1 MSTIAIAYPDT
12 GFLSRHPTRRSWM
25 HWLAL
30 TLVVATITV
39 SGIVFTEPAPVDALT
54 IGLVVLLPT
63 VGLVVI
69 NRTLIAYFSLWMV
82 AGAAAVLAATFSLDL
97 GQTLSHV
104 GVTLYLYVATVLF
117 AAFIAKSP
125 ARHTELIFRA
135 WTFAALVAAAAGII
149 GYFDLLPGAFDLF
162 TKFGRTSGTFKDPNV
177 FGPFLIVPLLYMLH
191 LALGRSWHKMLLPLG
206 VAGFLTLTVF
216 LSFSRGAWFNAAV
229 AIALYGYLTFATTSR
244 AATRLKLIAL
254 LTAGAVIAACV
265 VLMALSS
272 DKVSDL
278 LSQRA
283 SLVQTYD
290 TGDEGRF
297 GGQEKAAGLIADN
310 PFGIGAREFTLR
322 HHPEEVH
329 NVYLSMLLNAGWLG
343 GGLYLILVGLTIVL
357 GFRHVLKSTPTRPY
371 FLVAYTA
378 FAALA
383 LEGAIIDTDHW
394 RHFYLLMA
402 IIWGLMSA
410 STFAEK
416 AAPQAVRPRRPARV
430 VRAVPVRVPTLCA
443 PAVRVPTLR
452 IPTLHA
458 PIVRMAATQR
468 QNLRE
473 APSRRLPSILP
484 RMLREPAQPTSRR

>member
-1 MSTIAIAYPDT
+1 MSAIAVAYLNVP
-12 GFLSRHPTRRSWM
+12 FSRTKPARRSWM

-30 TLVVATITV
+30 ALVVVTITV
-39 SGIVFTEPAPVDALT
+39 SGIVFTEPAPVDALSIGLIVLLPT
-54 IGLVVLLPT
+54 IGLVA
-63 VGLVVI
+63 I
-69 NRTLIAYFSLWMV
+69 NPTLIAYFSLWMV
-82 AGAAAVLAATFSLDL
+82 AGAAAVLAATFSVDL
-97 GQTLSHV
+97 RETLTHV
-104 GVTLYLYVATVLF
+104 SVTLYLYVATVLF

-125 ARHTELIFRA
+125 TRHTELIFKA

-149 GYFDLLPGAFDLF
+149 GYFDLVPGAFDLF

-191 LALGRSWHKMLLPLG
+191 LALGHSWRGALLPLA
-206 VAGFLTLTVF
+206 VAAFLTLAVF

-229 AIALYGYLTFATTSR
+229 AIGLYGYLTFVTTRR

-254 LTAGAVIAACV
+254 LTAGAVIAALV

-297 GGQEKAAGLIADN
+297 GGQEKAVGLIADN
-310 PFGIGAREFTLR
+310 PLGIGAQEFTLR

-343 GGLYLILVGLTIVL
+343 GGLYLILVGLTLVL
-357 GFRHVLKSTPTRPY
+357 GFRHALKATPTRAQ

-378 FAALA
+378 FVALA

-410 STFAEK
+410 SAVAEPTLSD
-416 AAPQAVRPRRPARV
+416 AARPRRPARARAPRAAA
-430 VRAVPVRVPTLCA
+430 VRARALPPA
-443 PAVRVPTLR
+443 PP
-452 IPTLHA
+452 
-458 PIVRMAATQR
+458 
-468 QNLRE
+468 
-473 APSRRLPSILP
+473 RRLPSILP
-484 RMLREPAQPTSRR
+484 RMLRKGAQPMSRR